1 MDEHRIGLQPIT
13 RPVWT
18 PTGHPATR
26 PVEPRYEWL
35 YLYAFVCPESGA
47 SQFWLVPEVTKR
59 AYQLVVA
66 AFAASLG
73 AGPDHHIVLVED
85 GAGFHVPPLEGHPPG
100 LETVTLPPY
109 SPELQ
114 PVERAWNLTDEP
126 LANRCF
132 ESLAELQEALGERC
146 AWLETQPDL
155 ITQHTLFHWWPLC
168 TN

>member
-1 MDEHRIGLQPIT
+1 
-13 RPVWT
+13 
-18 PTGHPATR
+18 
-26 PVEPRYEWL
+26 
-35 YLYAFVCPESGA
+35 
-47 SQFWLVPEVTKR
+47 
-59 AYQLVVA
+59 VA

-73 AGPDHHIVLVED
+73 AGPDHQVLLVED
-85 GAGFHVPPLEGHPPG
+85 GAGFHVPPVEGHPPG
-100 LETVTLPPY
+100 IETITLPPY

-114 PVERAWNLTDEP
+114 PVERAWNLTDRP

-132 ESLAELQEALGERC
+132 DSLDELQDVLGRQC